1 MEFSELEGM
10 LRPILQ
16 DVVQDAPSTSKPDGA
31 ASSDQLTQR
40 TLARLWKLINDSNE
54 DRAGHLAGVPL
65 PEVDAELLPL
75 QQEVDAALARLN
87 ARRLAVPA
95 VVEAATRA
103 KLEAQRESLLR
114 DTDLAAAGDGDD
126 LMAEAGAVGAAGA
139 REGEGAGAAT
149 VGGAEDARELLRRTT
164 ATTDRLPAIRAR
176 LDEALHRLQ
185 TNLGV
190 LGAGEGG
197 ARASPKTVER
207 VIMRAARTAGKD
219 AGQGPLGGAGGAPAA
234 AAAAEDGDAG
244 ESGAD
249 ATRRC
254 LARELA

>member
-1 MEFSELEGM
+1 MEAEGASSDPVLTMDFVELEGM

-16 DVVQDAPSTSKPDGA
+16 EVVQDAPSTSKPEGA
-31 ASSDQLTQR
+31 APSDQLTQR
-40 TLARLWKLINDSNE
+40 ALARLWKLISDSND
-54 DRAGHLAGVPL
+54 DRAGHLAGIPL

-87 ARRLAVPA
+87 KRRAAVPA

-103 KLEAQRESLLR
+103 ELEAQRSALVAGP
-114 DTDLAAAGDGDD
+114 DAAAAGPGGEGGDAE
-126 LMAEAGAVGAAGA
+126 MAEGGAAAAGA
-139 REGEGAGAAT
+139 RE
-149 VGGAEDARELLRRTT
+149 AEELLRRAT

-185 TNLGV
+185 TNLTV
-190 LGAGEGG
+190 LGDGGG
-197 ARASPKTVER
+197 AAPRASPRTVEK
-207 VIMRAARTAGKD
+207 VMLRAARAPY
-219 AGQGPLGGAGGAPAA
+219 AAAPGAGGGDDEGGCEGAA
-234 AAAAEDGDAG
+234 

-254 LARELA
+254 LARDLA